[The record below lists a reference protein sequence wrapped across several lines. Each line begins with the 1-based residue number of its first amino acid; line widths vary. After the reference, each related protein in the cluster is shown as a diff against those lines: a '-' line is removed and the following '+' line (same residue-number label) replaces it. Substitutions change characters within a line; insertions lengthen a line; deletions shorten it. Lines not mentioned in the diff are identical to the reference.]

1 MAGLFVTVLNMSI
14 GASACILAVMLL
26 RLLLHR
32 APKVFSYLLWAMVL
46 VRLICPVLPKAGFG
60 IVPDVELYK
69 KAAPLPKEAAYAVYL
84 AEKAGQIAPDAK
96 IPEENEKKEGE
107 NVDYLPAENILIDR
121 FSPNAYG
128 RGIQTLA
135 MVWALAA
142 FGLVTYAVASY
153 GIFMRHIKN
162 KKISTPFVAGLV
174 RPVIYLPENLD
185 DVQKQLVEE
194 HERIHIRRL
203 DYLVKPLAFLVCCV
217 HWFNPLVWAAFFLM
231 ERDMEASCDEAV
243 IRKVGYDKRKDYANV
258 LLGLSQSRGWR
269 AGYPIAFGENHVKS
283 RIKGVVKMKKAGIGV
298 TAGAVVMILA
308 AAALLLVNRSGED
321 AAASGP
327 ARAEDLRDD
336 AEEVSG
342 GEPGESL
349 GDVAEISS
357 PDKAANPSDGEIA
370 DGEPAKIP
378 DLKMQEYYT
387 AEELLKDNDLTYIS
401 ESEAA
406 AGSQETIMN
415 YDPNRERDQYDVI
428 LLPQPDEAF
437 SDIGIL
443 FSYPVEGAKIS
454 DGFGGRVHPVSG
466 DILYHLGIDFAA
478 EAGTPIMAAA
488 DGTVVKTGFGNDC
501 GNYVILLHENGDATY
516 YCQCKEILTWEG
528 KKVMRGEQI
537 ATVGS
542 TGKSTGAHLHFAV
555 SRDGKFVEPE
565 FESGE

>member
-135 MVWALAA
+135 MAWALAA

-298 TAGAVVMILA
+298 VIGAAVLVMA
-308 AAALLLVNRSGED
+308 ATLLLLVNRSEKDRVEPEPVKAED
-321 AAASGP
+321 QENDKEMAEASGTAQP
-327 ARAEDLRDD
+327 SEMAQPP
-336 AEEVSG
+336 G
-342 GEPGESL
+342 GEIEES
-349 GDVAEISS
+349 
-357 PDKAANPSDGEIA
+357 
-370 DGEPAKIP
+370 EPVEIP

-437 SDIGIL
+437 NDIGIL

-488 DGTVVKTGFGNDC
+488 DGTVVKTGFDNDC

-516 YCQCKEILTWEG
+516 YCQCKEILTEEG

-555 SRDGKFVEPE
+555 SRNGKFVEPE
-565 FESGE
+565 FEEGE

>member
-298 TAGAVVMILA
+298 VIGAAVLVMA
-308 AAALLLVNRSGED
+308 ATLLLLVNRSEKDRVEPEPVKAED
-321 AAASGP
+321 QENDKEMAEASGTAQP
-327 ARAEDLRDD
+327 SEMAQPP
-336 AEEVSG
+336 G
-342 GEPGESL
+342 GEIEES
-349 GDVAEISS
+349 
-357 PDKAANPSDGEIA
+357 
-370 DGEPAKIP
+370 EPVEIP

-437 SDIGIL
+437 NDIGIL

-488 DGTVVKTGFGNDC
+488 DGTVVKTGFDNDC

-516 YCQCKEILTWEG
+516 YCQCKEILTEEG

-542 TGKSTGAHLHFAV
+542 TGKSTEAHLHFAV
-555 SRDGKFVEPE
+555 SRNGKFVEPE
-565 FESGE
+565 FEEGE

>member
-162 KKISTPFVAGLV
+162 KKISTPFVAGVV

-298 TAGAVVMILA
+298 VIGAAVLVMA
-308 AAALLLVNRSGED
+308 ATLLLLVNRSEKDRVEPEPVKAED
-321 AAASGP
+321 QENDKEMAEASGTAQP
-327 ARAEDLRDD
+327 SEMAQPP
-336 AEEVSG
+336 G
-342 GEPGESL
+342 GEIEES
-349 GDVAEISS
+349 
-357 PDKAANPSDGEIA
+357 
-370 DGEPAKIP
+370 EPVEIP

-437 SDIGIL
+437 NDIGIL

-488 DGTVVKTGFGNDC
+488 DGTVVKTGFDNDC

-516 YCQCKEILTWEG
+516 YCQCKEILTEEG

-555 SRDGKFVEPE
+555 SRNGKFVEPE
-565 FESGE
+565 FEEGE

>member
-298 TAGAVVMILA
+298 VIGAAVLVMA
-308 AAALLLVNRSGED
+308 ATLLLLVNRSEKDRVEPEPVKAED
-321 AAASGP
+321 QENDKEMAEASGTAQP
-327 ARAEDLRDD
+327 SEMAQPP
-336 AEEVSG
+336 G
-342 GEPGESL
+342 GEIEES
-349 GDVAEISS
+349 
-357 PDKAANPSDGEIA
+357 
-370 DGEPAKIP
+370 EPVEIP

-437 SDIGIL
+437 NDIGIL

-488 DGTVVKTGFGNDC
+488 DGTVVKTGFDNDC

-516 YCQCKEILTWEG
+516 YCQCKEILTEEG

-555 SRDGKFVEPE
+555 SRNGKFVEPE
-565 FESGE
+565 FEEGE